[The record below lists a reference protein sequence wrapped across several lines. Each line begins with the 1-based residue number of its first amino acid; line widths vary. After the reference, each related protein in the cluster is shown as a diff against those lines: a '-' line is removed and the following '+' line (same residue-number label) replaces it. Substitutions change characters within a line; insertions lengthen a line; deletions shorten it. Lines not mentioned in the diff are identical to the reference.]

1 MTRHHSRYRRVGHGK
16 AVDRHFGG
24 ILLLILIQNPYL
36 LPDNDAVEALAD
48 AVRRGVD
55 VKVMVPATSSTDS
68 PIVQHAS
75 HHRFA
80 LLLRNGIKIWEY
92 KRTLLHQKIIIVD
105 GIWSC
110 VGSTNFDDRSF
121 QLNDEISMGVV
132 DQGIAEQ
139 LRAAF
144 ANDLKLCQQRTY
156 DEWMH
161 RSLWHKFID
170 QLAYLGSSQL

>member
-1 MTRHHSRYRRVGHGK
+1 VQVLYYMAIKAARRE
-16 AVDRHFGG
+16 
-24 ILLLILIQNPYL
+24 IIIQNPYF
-36 LPDNDAVEALAD
+36 LPDKDAVAALAD

-75 HHRFA
+75 HHHFA
-80 LLLRNGIKIWEY
+80 QLLQSGIKIWEY
-92 KRTLLHQKIIIVD
+92 KQTLLHQKVIIVD
-105 GIWSC
+105 GIWSS

-121 QLNDEISMGVV
+121 QLNDEISMGVL
-132 DQGIAEQ
+132 DRGIAGQ

-144 ANDLKLCQQRTY
+144 ANDLKLCQQRSY
-156 DEWMH
+156 DEWIH